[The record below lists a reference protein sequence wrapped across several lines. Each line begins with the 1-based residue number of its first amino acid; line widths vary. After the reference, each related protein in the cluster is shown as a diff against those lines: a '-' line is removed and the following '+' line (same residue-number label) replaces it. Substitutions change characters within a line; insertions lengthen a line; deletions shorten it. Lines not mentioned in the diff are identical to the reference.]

1 LPPATVIPLLL
12 HVAFAQIP
20 SFGIGG
26 GGGARRE
33 IDIHVRFSIYLHY
46 LLVVDGD
53 VTGHRASLAML
64 AG

>member
-1 LPPATVIPLLL
+1 MPLLL

-20 SFGIGG
+20 SLGIGG

-33 IDIHVRFSIYLHY
+33 IDKHVRFSLYLHY
-46 LLVVDGD
+46 LLVVDGY

-64 AG
+64 VG